1 MTAGEFVYLIKADS
15 SSLNSSLSTA
25 ESSVKK
31 AGDKLTSWT
40 VAKGQ
45 MVANFAMKAV
55 KEIAQL
61 PSKIV
66 GVANEISAFGDK
78 IDKQSQALGMTR
90 KAYQEWDYILGQN
103 GASIDSM
110 SVSVKTL
117 NNMLVSG
124 SKEGKEAMS
133 QLGLSIDDINKMD
146 MEGQFEAVVRA
157 FQKMPA
163 GAEKSALAVKL
174 FGRNGMELLPL
185 LNQSADSL
193 DTLRKEAQDYGLIMG
208 DDMVDASVKYGDTVD
223 LMKRSFNAL
232 KMTVGQGLLPVF
244 TRASNIFAKFAGRI
258 TKAFKEGGL
267 KGAID
272 EAKTIFSNFIDNLA
286 NSDNPVLQ
294 MIGRISQALGE
305 GFELFKGEDG
315 GFKLPSAS
323 ELWEKI
329 KPGVEAM
336 WEGVRGFA
344 TNVLKFVFGETEDGG
359 IAFPSGTEIW
369 EKIKDTLGTMWDI
382 VKTSASQVL
391 KFVFGETPDGG
402 IAFPSPDELWEKI
415 KDTVGSL
422 WDGVK
427 AAASD
432 ILKLVFGEDE
442 NGGINFPTPYEFG
455 QKINKAI
462 TTLWDEVKSAASGL
476 LKLVFGE
483 GADGGIAFPSGK
495 ELWEKIKETVSTAW
509 DTVKSLAKGVLNLAL
524 GAFNLP
530 SVSSIQTQIRAWWSN
545 VKRDIALTL
554 GIKVNTPKEI
564 SRETDDAGNTW
575 VQYEGGGV
583 GYESAEG
590 GGGAGHSF
598 AKGLL
603 TVPYDNY
610 PALLHRGE
618 RIVTASQ
625 VRHGSEVDYGEVAEM
640 IGYSIRSA
648 MSQLYLNMDGQKVAD
663 FTTRRTERNINANTF
678 SRVRAMGG

>member
-15 SSLNSSLSTA
+15 SSLNSSLDKA
-25 ESSVKK
+25 ESTVKNV
-31 AGDKLTSWT
+31 GDKLTSWT

-117 NNMLVSG
+117 NSMLVSG
-124 SKEGKEAMS
+124 SKEGKEAMN

-185 LNQSADSL
+185 LNKSADSL
-193 DTLRKEAQDYGLIMG
+193 DTLRKEAQDFGLIMG
-208 DDMVDASVKYGDTVD
+208 DDMVDSSVKYGDTVD

-232 KMTVGQGLLPVF
+232 KMTVGQGLLPTF
-244 TRASNIFAKFAGRI
+244 TRASEIFAKFAGRI
-258 TKAFKEGGL
+258 TAAFKKGGL
-267 KGAID
+267 QGAIE
-272 EAKTIFSNFIDNLA
+272 EAKTIFNNFINNLA
-286 NSDNPVLQ
+286 SSDNPVLAT
-294 MIGRISQALGE
+294 IGRISKAIGE

-315 GFKLPSAS
+315 GIKLPSAS
-323 ELWEKI
+323 ELWEKL

-336 WEGVRGFA
+336 WEGVKGLA
-344 TNVLKFVFGETEDGG
+344 NSVLKLVFGETEDGGIDFPTPVEIWEKIKGTVTDLWNGINTAASDVLKLVFGETEDGG
-359 IAFPSGTEIW
+359 IAFPS
-369 EKIKDTLGTMWDI
+369 
-382 VKTSASQVL
+382 A
-391 KFVFGETPDGG
+391 
-402 IAFPSPDELWEKI
+402 DELWEKI
-415 KDTVGSL
+415 KGTVGSL

-427 AAASD
+427 TAASD

-442 NGGINFPTPYEFG
+442 NGGINFPTPHEFG

-462 TTLWDEVKSAASGL
+462 TTLWDGVKEAAGNL

-483 GADGGIAFPSGK
+483 GEDGGISFPSADEMWKKIESTLTEMWNGVK
-495 ELWEKIKETVSTAW
+495 E
-509 DTVKSLAKGVLNLAL
+509 LAKGVLDLAL
-524 GAFNLP
+524 GALNLP
-530 SVSSIQTQIRAWWSN
+530 SVSQIQNQIRTWWNN

-554 GIKVNTPKEI
+554 GISVSTPKELG
-564 SRETDDAGNTW
+564 RTTDDEGNTYIE
-575 VQYEGGGV
+575 YEGGGF
-583 GYESAEG
+583 GYESASG

-598 AKGLL
+598 AKGAL
-603 TVPYDNY
+603 TIPYDMT
-610 PALLHRGE
+610 ARLHRGE
-618 RIVTASQ
+618 RVLTASQ
-625 VRHGSEVDYGEVAEM
+625 ARRNNEVDYAVIGEM
-640 IGYSIRSA
+640 IGESVRAA
-648 MSQLYLNMDGQKVAD
+648 MSNLYLNMDGNKVAD
-663 FTTRRTERNINANTF
+663 FTTRRTERNINANAF